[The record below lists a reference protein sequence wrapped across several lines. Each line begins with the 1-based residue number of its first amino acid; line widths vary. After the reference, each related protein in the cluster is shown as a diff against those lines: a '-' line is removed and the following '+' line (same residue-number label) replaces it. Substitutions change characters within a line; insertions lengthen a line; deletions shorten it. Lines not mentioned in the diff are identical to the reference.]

1 MSQCFS
7 DSDCNRAF
15 LRRRWAAAPRRSRP
29 PPLEPSQ
36 TVLLGYVPVRAETAR
51 RPGLRSA
58 RPLKSSSL
66 QTRADLRRRGPDAL
80 PARLPPVSRTSP
92 KTGATNAPHQP
103 ATSRS
108 ALANLLGDGR
118 DPLARESRGRA
129 SLCSGLV
136 VPGDWRRAGVT
147 LPPGKGGKSLVN
159 ARVAEAFYR
168 GPSAA
173 RSSGD
178 GHARFD

>member
-66 QTRADLRRRGPDAL
+66 QTRADLRRRGADAL

-92 KTGATNAPHQP
+92 RLVNASHQP

-108 ALANLLGDGR
+108 ALANLVGDGR
-118 DPLARESRGRA
+118 DPLARESRERA